1 LIARVRPAGQ
11 APFNEL
17 SQFTSFNLE
26 MGADHMAM
34 HMIPRRQSVA
44 RRRSSS
50 SISPFVCR
58 AVAEALE
65 ARQLLSAAP
74 RISSVGSEEISAGAQ
89 WLHLV
94 QQNRVPKPTSVGPD
108 SGGSNSR
115 APALTSTIE
124 GITFDENGNNNFG
137 ALSIPPDPH
146 GAAGPNHVVSVTN
159 TSIEWHTKA
168 GAQQN
173 SQSLS
178 SFFGVLGPLTTLFDP
193 KCVYDTYDNRFIVE
207 AGDQTDTAFGGG
219 SNTSRI
225 FIAVSDDNDP
235 NGVWRF
241 HAINTKINI
250 LGLDRWADFPVLGVD
265 SQAVYLTAN
274 MFSFGAAPV
283 FGASRL
289 WIIDKNPF
297 YTAAGPNAA
306 VVTVND
312 PSTAAGLPGQAGTLI
327 PAKMYGAGPAGMGT
341 FLVNTSFVS
350 GANEAMSI
358 IKISS
363 PLAAPTFSNTFI
375 ILGDIHNGTVNF
387 PDAPQ
392 SGSGVLI
399 DAGNLR
405 ALDAVWRNNNLYVV
419 NTVNPNVGVNAG
431 QPTARWYRFTDNGIA
446 APALGE
452 TGEIGG
458 EDIAANT
465 STFFP
470 SVAVDNAGDV
480 AIGFAASASTI
491 FAGAYYT
498 MHGAADA
505 AGSVQSSGVLA
516 AGLAS
521 YVRTFGGGNR
531 WGDYSATVIDPS
543 NDSFWIFNQYA
554 DTQGTPIGGEVG
566 RWRTR
571 WGNFA
576 GTVAIPAPG
585 TPDLTTD
592 TGTSPTDNITND
604 NTPTF
609 SGTGQ
614 NGLTVIIRANGVN
627 VGSGVVAGGTYTI
640 TTSVLADN
648 NYNITAEQTNGA
660 TTSPT
665 SAALPVTIDTL
676 APSLVGG
683 APTFNFLTAAHSL
696 AYAFNENV
704 GPALATGD
712 LAVVKQPATPV
723 TTSLSYNG
731 GTNVGTFTFPTFT
744 NGTLTDGRYNA
755 TLTAAGV
762 TDIAGNPLAG
772 GNNLFNFF
780 FLLGDAN
787 HDATV
792 NLTDFNALA
801 ANFGASPRNFTQGD
815 FDYNSTVNLTDF
827 NILAARFGTSVAPQ
841 VAASSRAP
849 EPIGAG
855 TFSNLRIGD
864 ASVDDELFGLLN

>member
-1 LIARVRPAGQ
+1 
-11 APFNEL
+11 
-17 SQFTSFNLE
+17 
-26 MGADHMAM
+26 MAM
-34 HMIPRRQSVA
+34 QMIPRRQSAA
-44 RRRSSS
+44 RRRPSFST
-50 SISPFVCR
+50 SPLRRR
-58 AVAEALE
+58 AFAEALE
-65 ARQLLSAAP
+65 PRQLLSAAP
-74 RISSVGSEEISAGAQ
+74 PITSVGPEEVSAGAQ
-89 WLHLV
+89 WLHLL
-94 QQNRVPKPTSVGPD
+94 QQNRVPKPTSIGPD
-108 SGGSNSR
+108 SGGSGAR

-124 GITFDENGNNNFG
+124 GITFDENGNNNG
-137 ALSIPPDPH
+137 GLLSIPPDPH
-146 GAAGPNHVVSVTN
+146 GGVGPNHVVSVTN

-168 GAQQN
+168 GVQQN

-178 SFFGVLGPLTTLFDP
+178 SFFSVLGPLSTMFDP
-193 KCVYDTYDNRFIVE
+193 KCVYDTYNNRFIVS

-219 SNTSRI
+219 SNTSHI
-225 FIAVSDDNDP
+225 FIAVSDDSDP

-241 HAINTKINI
+241 QSINTKINI
-250 LGLDRWADFPVLGVD
+250 GGLDRWADFPVIGVD

-274 MFSFGAAPV
+274 MFSFGGAPT
-283 FGASRL
+283 FGGSRL

-306 VVTVND
+306 VFTVND
-312 PSTAAGLPGQAGTLI
+312 PSVAAGLPGQASTLI

-350 GANEAMSI
+350 GANEVMSI
-358 IKISS
+358 IKIVN
-363 PLAAPTFSNTFI
+363 PVTAPAFTNTFI
-375 ILGDIHNGTVNF
+375 ILGDLHNGTVNF

-392 SGSGVLI
+392 SGTGVLI
-399 DAGNLR
+399 DAGNQR

-419 NTVNPNVGVNAG
+419 NCVNPNVGVNAG
-431 QPTARWYRFTDNGIA
+431 QATARWYRFNDNGVA
-446 APALGE
+446 APTLGE

-458 EDIAANT
+458 EDIAPNT

-480 AIGFAASASTI
+480 AIGFAASASSI

-521 YVRTFGGGNR
+521 YIRTFGGGNR
-531 WGDYSATVIDPS
+531 WGDYSGTAIDPS
-543 NDSFWIFNQYA
+543 NDSFWIFNEYA
-554 DTQGTPIGGEVG
+554 DTQGTPTSPPLEFG

-585 TPDLTTD
+585 TPDMTTD

-609 SGTGQ
+609 TGSGQ

-648 NYNITAEQTNGA
+648 NYNITAEQTNGSS
-660 TTSPT
+660 TSPT
-665 SAALPVTIDTL
+665 SAALPITIDTA

-683 APTFNFLTAAHSL
+683 APTFNFLVAAHSL

-712 LAVVKQPATPV
+712 LAVVKNPATPV
-723 TTSLSYNG
+723 TTALSYNG
-731 GTNVGTFTFPTFT
+731 GTNTGTFTFPTFT
-744 NGTLTDGRYNA
+744 NGTLADGRYTA

-762 TDIAGNPLAG
+762 TDVAGNPLAG
-772 GNNLFNFF
+772 GNNVFNFF

-801 ANFGASPRNFTQGD
+801 ANFGATPRNFTQGD
-815 FDYNSTVNLTDF
+815 FDYNTVVNLTDF

-841 VAASSRAP
+841 VNSAARGITPLGS
-849 EPIGAG
+849 GA
-855 TFSNLRIGD
+855 FSNLRIGG
-864 ASVDDELFGLLN
+864 ASADDELFRLLN